1 MQNWKAIL
9 QSNRFY
15 FGILLIT
22 FIVVFVSFFVPR
34 KSEHSLGAV
43 TIEGKVIDY
52 KIDGNFLSMIV
63 EAQEKVQTFYY
74 FQTEEKKL
82 YFLEHLGYGTTV
94 KVEGI
99 MESPESNSIP
109 NTFNYQEYLYYQ
121 NITRILN
128 ADFIEITEKAH
139 GIYVFKNSLYQY
151 LYHKKYGDYLLA
163 MVLGNTDY
171 LDHSMVRQN
180 GISHLFAIS
189 GMQITLFA
197 KILSKLLKRF
207 GSKKEIGI
215 FFLLWFYAFLV
226 GFTPSVLR
234 AVLFWSYQQFNRK
247 FQLKLSRNQIFV
259 FVLCTVLFFQ
269 PFAVMDLGFQY
280 SFLIS
285 FVLMQ
290 MHFHK
295 NYLKSSLQIS
305 VVSFLVSLPITA
317 SNFYS
322 VNVLSIIWNL
332 FFVPFVSFVFYPC
345 CFLSLLFPFM
355 EWLLGWCITIFE
367 CVNVWCASVSFGM
380 LVLPKVS
387 LVWWVFY
394 SVLLGLCFYKKKVSY
409 FIFLIIFL
417 LILKYQVKFSN
428 HAYVYFLDV
437 GQGDASVFIS
447 PHQQKVILID
457 TGGKITYHQEEWEV
471 RSQRI
476 DQGETIKT
484 FLNSLGISKIDI
496 MVLSHGDVDHAG
508 NALSLLQQ
516 MEVSQIVMNRNSKN
530 ALEKE
535 IEGEY
540 SQKVEDSISSEF
552 FQIEDFTIDK
562 VYDENDASLV
572 LKISIYGNSFLM
584 TGDISQNIE
593 KKLLNENIQS
603 TVLKVAHH
611 GSSTSTSMAFVKK
624 IKPSYAII
632 SVGENNLY
640 GHPSIRTIETLEK
653 VGVPYFLT
661 SQDKT
666 IWFEITD
673 KWMKAF
679 HLQ

>member
-1 MQNWKAIL
+1 M
-9 QSNRFY
+9 
-15 FGILLIT
+15 
-22 FIVVFVSFFVPR
+22 
-34 KSEHSLGAV
+34 
-43 TIEGKVIDY
+43 
-52 KIDGNFLSMIV
+52 
-63 EAQEKVQTFYY
+63 
-74 FQTEEKKL
+74 
-82 YFLEHLGYGTTV
+82 
-94 KVEGI
+94 
-99 MESPESNSIP
+99 
-109 NTFNYQEYLYYQ
+109 
-121 NITRILN
+121 
-128 ADFIEITEKAH
+128 
-139 GIYVFKNSLYQY
+139 
-151 LYHKKYGDYLLA
+151 
-163 MVLGNTDY
+163 
-171 LDHSMVRQN
+171 
-180 GISHLFAIS
+180 
-189 GMQITLFA
+189 
-197 KILSKLLKRF
+197 
-207 GSKKEIGI
+207 
-215 FFLLWFYAFLV
+215 
-226 GFTPSVLR
+226 
-234 AVLFWSYQQFNRK
+234 
-247 FQLKLSRNQIFV
+247 
-259 FVLCTVLFFQ
+259 
-269 PFAVMDLGFQY
+269 
-280 SFLIS
+280 
-285 FVLMQ
+285 
-290 MHFHK
+290 
-295 NYLKSSLQIS
+295 
-305 VVSFLVSLPITA
+305 
-317 SNFYS
+317 
-322 VNVLSIIWNL
+322 
-332 FFVPFVSFVFYPC
+332 
-345 CFLSLLFPFM
+345 
-355 EWLLGWCITIFE
+355 
-367 CVNVWCASVSFGM
+367 
-380 LVLPKVS
+380 
-387 LVWWVFY
+387 
-394 SVLLGLCFYKKKVSY
+394 
-409 FIFLIIFL
+409 
-417 LILKYQVKFSN
+417 KFSN

-447 PHQQKVILID
+447 PHQQEVILID
-457 TGGKITYHQEEWEV
+457 TGGKIIYHQEEWEV

-679 HLQ
+679 RLQ